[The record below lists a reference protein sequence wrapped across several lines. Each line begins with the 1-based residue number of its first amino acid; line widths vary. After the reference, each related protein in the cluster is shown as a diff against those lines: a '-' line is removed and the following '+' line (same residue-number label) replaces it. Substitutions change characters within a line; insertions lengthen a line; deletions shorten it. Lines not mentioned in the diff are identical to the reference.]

1 MPKEQGMVLSTIAVL
16 FEATNSNIKILC
28 SVWYTLIVFVD
39 KKLWDFYELYGI
51 QFPFSFR
58 SYDIQS
64 LLVTIGRR
72 YSQSCI
78 FRIANI
84 FSRSARKLISF
95 KDEKS
100 VRFRK
105 SQNQRDLLFQS
116 YLPLNDIR
124 YFNLSQSIQS
134 NSHQTQKRLVQKS
147 LHDLTEFSLLPNE
160 SFHFFPPTLL
170 TLLLK
175 STSIH
180 RKQKSSFV

>member
-1 MPKEQGMVLSTIAVL
+1 MS
-16 FEATNSNIKILC
+16 C
-28 SVWYTLIVFVD
+28 
-39 KKLWDFYELYGI
+39 I

-105 SQNQRDLLFQS
+105 SQNQRDLPFPS

-175 STSIH
+175 STRIENKKAALYERHINQSFLINW
-180 RKQKSSFV
+180 QKNHQNKLD